1 MYDLRSTI
9 LALVVTILLIQI
21 LSRNSDNSFIEWAWA
36 ALVLVVL
43 FSMLVYTRRGGL
55 TRAKWRKIGGV
66 LFLSG
71 VVGAVALLC
80 SLSG

>member
-9 LALVVTILLIQI
+9 LALVVTVLLIQI
-21 LSRNSDNSFIEWAWA
+21 LSRNADNSFIEWAWA

-71 VVGAVALLC
+71 VVGAVSLLC